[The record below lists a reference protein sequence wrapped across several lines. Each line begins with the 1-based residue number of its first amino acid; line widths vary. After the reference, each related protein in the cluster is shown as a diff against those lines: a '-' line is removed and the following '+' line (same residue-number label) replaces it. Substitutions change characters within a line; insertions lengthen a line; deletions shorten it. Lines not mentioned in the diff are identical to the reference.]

1 MGKNEEPK
9 VVVLGGGTGMPVL
22 LEGLKK
28 YPIHLSTVVTVADD
42 GGSTGKIKEEMDI
55 PAPGDIRNVIVALST
70 ADEEL
75 NGLFQHRFDEG
86 ETLSGHAVGN
96 LVLAAMKSLTGDF
109 YEAVEKVADMF
120 KVKGDIFPI
129 VNESVVLHAEMTDG
143 TIVSGESNIPHE
155 HKIINRIFLT
165 PENIEPN
172 PKVVQAIHEA
182 DLVIISPG
190 SLYTSIL
197 PNLILG
203 GVVKALHQTNAKIAY
218 VCNVM
223 TQHGETDGYSASDHV
238 KAIDSHIGKGV
249 LDTIILH
256 DDIIDPEVLQLYK
269 EEQATPVPFDE
280 NALRE
285 LDIEVM
291 QADIVDYSGQ
301 MIRHNTKRIT
311 DILYKMA
318 CEESKK

>member
-1 MGKNEEPK
+1 
-9 VVVLGGGTGMPVL
+9 
-22 LEGLKK
+22 
-28 YPIHLSTVVTVADD
+28 
-42 GGSTGKIKEEMDI
+42 
-55 PAPGDIRNVIVALST
+55 
-70 ADEEL
+70 
-75 NGLFQHRFDEG
+75 
-86 ETLSGHAVGN
+86 
-96 LVLAAMKSLTGDF
+96 
-109 YEAVEKVADMF
+109 
-120 KVKGDIFPI
+120 
-129 VNESVVLHAEMTDG
+129 
-143 TIVSGESNIPHE
+143 
-155 HKIINRIFLT
+155 KIINRIFLT
-165 PENIEPN
+165 RENIKTN
-172 PKVVQAIHEA
+172 PKVVLAIHEA
-182 DLVIISPG
+182 DFVIISPC
-190 SLYTSIL
+190 SFYPSIL
-197 PNLILG
+197 PNLIL
-203 GVVKALHQTNAKIAY
+203 VSFVKALHQSNAKIVF
-218 VCNVM
+218 VCTVI
-223 TQHGETDGYSASDHV
+223 TQHGETDSYSASDHV